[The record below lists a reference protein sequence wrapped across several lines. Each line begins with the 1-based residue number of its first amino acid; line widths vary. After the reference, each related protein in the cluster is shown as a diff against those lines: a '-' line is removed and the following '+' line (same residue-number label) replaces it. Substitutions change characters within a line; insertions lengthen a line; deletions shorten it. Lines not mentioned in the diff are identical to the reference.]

1 MIYISARLLIIET
14 AITRLFLML
23 NFIYLY
29 RKFPKIKLM
38 ILPICYLTILTIDFF
53 MNPIILVPFI
63 FIMYLLLKEKGQKD
77 YFLLNAIITSF
88 LINILSDIISSS
100 ITSIFY
106 KSNKGDAFIVIIEL
120 TSVFIIALL
129 LNLVLIKSPI
139 LRIIKSAKTPTFS
152 IIEIYFYTVTIS
164 FIYFIQKFKAYTT
177 LISGILLFLIIQAII
192 VIYFYLYTTKHQQAK
207 FEKKLILE
215 QLDNLSQYTKQLDK
229 DQKEMHKF
237 KHDFKNILSS
247 LNTIALSNDNPNLKK
262 SLTELEGYS
271 SQYFSNISMDDFK
284 DLEYISNI
292 YIKSL
297 LISKLKTIKANGI
310 TCYFE
315 CKNDISH
322 IDLNIFDLIRIL
334 GVSID
339 NAIEET
345 AHQANGKIQIILI
358 NKNNQI
364 DIIIKNTIT
373 KSIPINQIQQYGFS
387 TKKKHEGL
395 GMVNIQ
401 DIKQKYRNLLI
412 HYNVLDKWFYTQIS
426 IINKGVIK

>member
-29 RKFPKIKLM
+29 RKLPKIKLL

-88 LINILSDIISSS
+88 LINILSDIISSF

-120 TSVFIIALL
+120 ISVFIITLL

-207 FEKKLILE
+207 FEKKLMLE

>member
-1 MIYISARLLIIET
+1 MI
-14 AITRLFLML
+14 
-23 NFIYLY
+23 
-29 RKFPKIKLM
+29 
-38 ILPICYLTILTIDFF
+38 
-53 MNPIILVPFI
+53 
-63 FIMYLLLKEKGQKD
+63 
-77 YFLLNAIITSF
+77 
-88 LINILSDIISSS
+88 
-100 ITSIFY
+100 
-106 KSNKGDAFIVIIEL
+106 
-120 TSVFIIALL
+120 
-129 LNLVLIKSPI
+129 
-139 LRIIKSAKTPTFS
+139 
-152 IIEIYFYTVTIS
+152 
-164 FIYFIQKFKAYTT
+164 
-177 LISGILLFLIIQAII
+177 
-192 VIYFYLYTTKHQQAK
+192 
-207 FEKKLILE
+207 E
-215 QLDNLSQYTKQLDK
+215 QLENLSQYINQLDK

-322 IDLNIFDLIRIL
+322 IALNIFDLIRIL
-334 GVSID
+334 AVSID

-358 NKNNQI
+358 NKDNQI

-373 KSIPINQIQQYGFS
+373 KSIPIDQIKQYGFS
-387 TKKKHEGL
+387 TKKGHEGL

-401 DIKQKYRNLLI
+401 DIKKKYQNLLI
-412 HYNVLDKWFYTQIS
+412 HYDVLNKWFYTQIS

>member
-29 RKFPKIKLM
+29 RKLPKIKLL

-63 FIMYLLLKEKGQKD
+63 FVMYLLLKEKGQKD

-100 ITSIFY
+100 IISIFY

-120 TSVFIIALL
+120 ISVFIITLL

-412 HYNVLDKWFYTQIS
+412 HYNVLHKWFYTQIS

>member
-63 FIMYLLLKEKGQKD
+63 FVMYLLLKEKGQKD
-77 YFLLNAIITSF
+77 YFLLNTIITSF

-100 ITSIFY
+100 IISIFY

-120 TSVFIIALL
+120 ISVFIITLL

>member
-29 RKFPKIKLM
+29 RKLPKIKLL

-63 FIMYLLLKEKGQKD
+63 FVMYLLLKEKGQKD

>member
-1 MIYISARLLIIET
+1 
-14 AITRLFLML
+14 
-23 NFIYLY
+23 
-29 RKFPKIKLM
+29 
-38 ILPICYLTILTIDFF
+38 

-63 FIMYLLLKEKGQKD
+63 FVMYLLLKEKGQKD

>member
-29 RKFPKIKLM
+29 RKLPKIKLL

-63 FIMYLLLKEKGQKD
+63 FVMYLLLKEKGQKD

-192 VIYFYLYTTKHQQAK
+192 VICFYLYTTKHQQAK
-207 FEKKLILE
+207 FEKKLMLE

>member
-29 RKFPKIKLM
+29 RKLPKIKLL

-63 FIMYLLLKEKGQKD
+63 FVMYLLLKEKGQKD

-152 IIEIYFYTVTIS
+152 IIEIYFYTITIS

-373 KSIPINQIQQYGFS
+373 KSIPIDQIQQYGFS
-387 TKKKHEGL
+387 TKKKHKGL

>member
-77 YFLLNAIITSF
+77 YFLLNTIITSF

-100 ITSIFY
+100 IISIFY

-120 TSVFIIALL
+120 ISVFIITLL

-207 FEKKLILE
+207 FEKKLMLE

>member
-29 RKFPKIKLM
+29 RKLPKIKLL

-120 TSVFIIALL
+120 ISVFIITLL

-412 HYNVLDKWFYTQIS
+412 HYNVLHKWFYTQIS

>member
-63 FIMYLLLKEKGQKD
+63 FVMYLLLKEKGQKD

>member
-77 YFLLNAIITSF
+77 YFLLNTIITSF

-100 ITSIFY
+100 IISIFY

-120 TSVFIIALL
+120 ISVFIITLL

>member
-1 MIYISARLLIIET
+1 MKIGLFNKLTLATNWTLSIIG
-14 AITRLFLML
+14 
-23 NFIYLY
+23 IYLY
-29 RKFPKIKLM
+29 
-38 ILPICYLTILTIDFF
+38 T
-53 MNPIILVPFI
+53 
-63 FIMYLLLKEKGQKD
+63 
-77 YFLLNAIITSF
+77 
-88 LINILSDIISSS
+88 
-100 ITSIFY
+100 
-106 KSNKGDAFIVIIEL
+106 VI
-120 TSVFIIALL
+120 
-129 LNLVLIKSPI
+129 
-139 LRIIKSAKTPTFS
+139 
-152 IIEIYFYTVTIS
+152 IS
-164 FIYFIQKFKAYTT
+164 FIYFIQKFEAYTT

-207 FEKKLILE
+207 FEKKLMLE

>member
-29 RKFPKIKLM
+29 RKLPKIKLL

-63 FIMYLLLKEKGQKD
+63 FVMYLLLKEKGQKD

-207 FEKKLILE
+207 FEKKLMLE

>member
-1 MIYISARLLIIET
+1 
-14 AITRLFLML
+14 
-23 NFIYLY
+23 
-29 RKFPKIKLM
+29 
-38 ILPICYLTILTIDFF
+38 

-77 YFLLNAIITSF
+77 YFLLNTIITSF

-100 ITSIFY
+100 IISIFY

-120 TSVFIIALL
+120 ISVFIITLL

-207 FEKKLILE
+207 FEKKLMLE

>member
-29 RKFPKIKLM
+29 RKLPKIKLL

-77 YFLLNAIITSF
+77 YFLLNTIITSF

-412 HYNVLDKWFYTQIS
+412 HYNVLHKWFYTQIS

>member
-14 AITRLFLML
+14 AITRLFLIL

-29 RKFPKIKLM
+29 RKLPKIKLM

-63 FIMYLLLKEKGQKD
+63 FVMYLLLKEKGQKD

-120 TSVFIIALL
+120 ISVFIIALL

-207 FEKKLILE
+207 FEKKLMLE

>member
-29 RKFPKIKLM
+29 RKLPKIKLL

-77 YFLLNAIITSF
+77 YFLLNTIITSF

-100 ITSIFY
+100 IISIFY

>member
-63 FIMYLLLKEKGQKD
+63 FVMYLLLKEKGQKD

-120 TSVFIIALL
+120 ISVFIITLL